1 MLGIEKRLILRE
13 VKKLLKNDENMVLV
27 SDKLIKTSGNTIQN
41 INNLEGATSL
51 LRKIKGEMHVKDS

>member
-13 VKKLLKNDENMVLV
+13 VKKLLKNDENIVLV
-27 SDKLIKTSGNTIQN
+27 SDKNIRTSGNTIRN

-51 LRKIKGEMHVKDS
+51 LRKIKEDLK

>member
-13 VKKLLKNDENMVLV
+13 VKKLLKNDGNLVLV
-27 SDKLIKTSGNTIQN
+27 SDEQIKTAGNTIQN

-51 LRKIKGEMHVKDS
+51 LQKIKGDLK